1 MIENEQWAGEDKLI
15 AALAEVLERCSE
27 LQVDLMLI
35 GAFAVRAYAERR
47 RLTTD
52 IDFVATSPSMNTLA
66 SIFKSLGY
74 AYYSQTRFGGIQAVK
89 YLGEEKIQLDIAID
103 SIRDESS
110 GHEYQVPS
118 ESFLSNALVE
128 IEPLQG
134 GTGVMARPLP
144 LADLLICKLIPS
156 REQDMAD
163 MVTLTVRGLSPDV
176 INEFQ
181 RKVRQTNLN
190 SLIYARLG
198 EMIRL
203 SDRELQ
209 NLLVGYTGGR
219 LTGQEC
225 RTLRRVLRQL
235 GN

>member
-1 MIENEQWAGEDKLI
+1 MMANEQWAGEDKLI
-15 AALAEVLERCSE
+15 PALAEVLRKCREF
-27 LQVDLMLI
+27 QVDLLLI

-74 AYYSQTRFGGIQAVK
+74 EYYSQTGFGGIQAVK

-103 SIRDESS
+103 SIRDETS
-110 GHEYQVPS
+110 GHEYQVPL
-118 ESFLSNALVE
+118 ESFLSETLVE

-134 GTGVMARPLP
+134 GTGVKARPLP

-163 MVTLTVRGLSPDV
+163 VITLTVSGLSPDV

-181 RKVRQTNLN
+181 RKVRQTRL
-190 SLIYARLG
+190 SPLIYDRLG

-209 NLLVGYTGGR
+209 NLLAGYTGGQ
-219 LTGQEC
+219 LTGQEGL
-225 RTLRRVLRQL
+225 TLRRMLRQL

>member
-1 MIENEQWAGEDKLI
+1 MTNEQWAGEDKLI
-15 AALAEVLERCSE
+15 AALAELLSRCRE
-27 LQVDLMLI
+27 FQVDLMLI

-74 AYYSQTRFGGIQAVK
+74 AYYPQTRFGGIQAVK

-103 SIRDESS
+103 SIRDENS

-118 ESFLSNALVE
+118 ESFLSEPLVE
-128 IEPLQG
+128 IAPLQG

-144 LADLLICKLIPS
+144 LADLLICKLIPG
-156 REQDMAD
+156 REQDVAD
-163 MVTLTVRGLSPDV
+163 VITLTVDGLPPTV
-176 INEFQ
+176 IGEFQ
-181 RKVRQTNLN
+181 RKVRQTPLN
-190 SLIYARLG
+190 SLINARLG
-198 EMIRL
+198 AMIRL
-203 SDRELQ
+203 QDRELQ
-209 NLLVGYTGGR
+209 NLLIGYTGGR

>member
-1 MIENEQWAGEDKLI
+1 MTNEQWAGEDKLI
-15 AALAEVLERCSE
+15 AALAEVLRKCSE

-66 SIFKSLGY
+66 SIFKSLEY
-74 AYYSQTRFGGIQAVK
+74 EYYSQTHFGGIQAVK
-89 YLGEEKIQLDIAID
+89 YLGKEKVQLDIAID
-103 SIRDESS
+103 SIRDENS
-110 GHEYQVPS
+110 GHEYQVPP
-118 ESFLSNALVE
+118 ESFLTETLVE

-144 LADLLICKLIPS
+144 LADLLACKLIPG
-156 REQDMAD
+156 RDQDMAD
-163 MVTLTVRGLSPDV
+163 VITLTVNGLSPDV
-176 INEFQ
+176 IGDFQ
-181 RKVRQTNLN
+181 RKVRQTGLN
-190 SLIYARLG
+190 SLVNARLG
-198 EMIRL
+198 AMIRL

-209 NLLVGYTGGR
+209 NLLIGYTGGR

-225 RTLRRVLRQL
+225 LTLRRVLRQL

>member
-1 MIENEQWAGEDKLI
+1 MMTNEQWAGEDKLI
-15 AALAEVLERCSE
+15 AALAEVLGKCRE

-52 IDFVATSPSMNTLA
+52 INFVATSPSINTLA

-74 AYYSQTRFGGIQAVK
+74 EYSSQTRFGGIQAVK
-89 YLGEEKIQLDIAID
+89 YLGEEKVQLDIAID
-103 SIRDESS
+103 SIRDENS
-110 GHEYQVPS
+110 GQKYQVPP
-118 ESFLSNALVE
+118 ESFLSETLVE

-134 GTGVMARPLP
+134 GKGVMARPLP

-163 MVTLTVRGLSPDV
+163 VITLTVDGLSPNV
-176 INEFQ
+176 IDEFQ
-181 RKVRQTNLN
+181 RKVRQTHLN
-190 SLIYARLG
+190 SLIKDRL
-198 EMIRL
+198 ETMIRL
-203 SDRELQ
+203 PDRELQ
-209 NLLVGYTGGR
+209 HLLSEYTGGR
-219 LTGQEC
+219 LTGQE
-225 RTLRRVLRQL
+225 RHTLRRVLRQL

>member
-1 MIENEQWAGEDKLI
+1 MMTNEQWAGEDKLI
-15 AALAEVLERCSE
+15 VALAEVLRKCRE
-27 LQVDLMLI
+27 LQVGLILI

-74 AYYSQTRFGGIQAVK
+74 EYYPQTRFGGIQAVK

-103 SIRDESS
+103 SIRDENS
-110 GHEYQVPS
+110 GYEYQVPP
-118 ESFLSNALVE
+118 ESFLSETLVE

-134 GTGVMARPLP
+134 GMGVMARPLP
-144 LADLLICKLIPS
+144 LADLLICKLIPG

-163 MVTLTVRGLSPDV
+163 VITLTVNGLPPDV
-176 INEFQ
+176 IGEFQ
-181 RKVRQTNLN
+181 RKVRQAYLN

-198 EMIRL
+198 AMIRL

-209 NLLVGYTGGR
+209 NLLIGYTGGR